1 MKEYNLYLHT
11 AEEEIPFSRC
21 TERKSM
27 TIRKFAPLGCLLV
40 PSTGYSFNRTCSLR
54 EQDVRGPVFHRIQS
68 CTTLSSGFWG
78 KIIST
83 VLEVFCLSWA
93 ITVRRDARDSSE
105 ALTIKSLH
113 AVISKLRILDCW
125 CFEQQLVQHY
135 ESNNR
140 HQKKLKSNLKKNV
153 FFKTWPELDSWLE
166 LDLGSNLTRATS
178 KLLPS
183 RKRPPFSVPR
193 VDILLPFQVYFDG
206 VESSRTIWS
215 KAWKL

>member
-1 MKEYNLYLHT
+1 MTSHSIYKFSWKNITSICIQLKKKSRFHDAPSEKVWPFASSPHSGAFLFRPQGTHSI
-11 AEEEIPFSRC
+11 EPIPFTDKMFEDQYFS
-21 TERKSM
+21 
-27 TIRKFAPLGCLLV
+27 G
-40 PSTGYSFNRTCSLR
+40 
-54 EQDVRGPVFHRIQS
+54 IQS

-105 ALTIKSLH
+105 ALTIKSLR

-140 HQKKLKSNLKKNV
+140 NQKKLKSNLKKTYFLKPDPNL
-153 FFKTWPELDSWLE
+153 TRD
-166 LDLGSNLTRATS
+166 SNLTWARTC
-178 KLLPS
+178 LVL
-183 RKRPPFSVPR
+183 R
-193 VDILLPFQVYFDG
+193 VNSCHLASDYLSPFQGWTFCCH
-206 VESSRTIWS
+206 S
-215 KAWKL
+215 KSISMA